1 MTPEAREAG
10 VISKIEVIY
19 NGNVEYMSPSVASLV
34 KKTEGERK
42 RLAKALDQDY
52 SPNEIGSNIR
62 VSGNSLL
69 DEQLV
74 IMFYIIKETGCGI
87 GDKLEFGNQM
97 KSTVGEVLVGETN
110 TLDGQRID
118 AIFGAKSAI
127 DRILTSPFKNGLVN
141 AYLRLVGGNAF
152 KMYFEE

>member
-1 MTPEAREAG
+1 
-10 VISKIEVIY
+10 
-19 NGNVEYMSPSVASLV
+19 
-34 KKTEGERK
+34 
-42 RLAKALDQDY
+42 
-52 SPNEIGSNIR
+52 
-62 VSGNSLL
+62 
-69 DEQLV
+69 
-74 IMFYIIKETGCGI
+74 
-87 GDKLEFGNQM
+87 M